1 MKLGYDHRR
10 SYYLL
15 QNGNEDRRDYVHHY
29 RRSYRSQVSNWLL
42 LHILTGPRV
51 TEADLKQEYAH
62 HVRNN
67 DRTNSPASHN
77 KMDLD
82 TITGTGLAVANIFTN
97 TDLIG
102 LGWSVLYHEKSP
114 CVRVLLPQGCGLPFV
129 SRHPSSRG
137 MTGQEPLERLDSV
150 YACFLYCDFGSFV
163 FSLLYGRRAPSR
175 SHERWWNTGGLT
187 EDCMILD
194 DIWSDNRMIYSGR
207 RRSRCLQ

>member
-1 MKLGYDHRR
+1 MKMKTVRIALTCYWWSYEIQASGWQSYDFLLQVLTSSLAVGYDMKLGYDHRR

-82 TITGTGLAVANIFTN
+82 TITGTGLAVANIFTS

-102 LGWSVLYHEKSP
+102 LGRRSVLYHEKSP
-114 CVRVLLPQGCGLPFV
+114 CVRLLLPQGCGLPFV
-129 SRHPSSRG
+129 SRHPS
-137 MTGQEPLERLDSV
+137 RL
-150 YACFLYCDFGSFV
+150 GKN
-163 FSLLYGRRAPSR
+163 P
-175 SHERWWNTGGLT
+175 
-187 EDCMILD
+187 
-194 DIWSDNRMIYSGR
+194 
-207 RRSRCLQ
+207 